1 VALLKPGGVFSFFN
15 GLGADRFI
23 VNDVYS
29 VVVALDLAGFG
40 IDVNY
45 VTIPV
50 NNVKEE
56 TWQGTKSGRYWELER
71 YLLPICKFVE

>member
-1 VALLKPGGVFSFFN
+1 MLQPPGVFSFFN
-15 GLGADRFI
+15 GLGADRYI

-40 IDVNY
+40 MDVNY
-45 VTIPV
+45 ETIPV
-50 NNVKEE
+50 QVGEE
-56 TWQGTKSGRYWELER
+56 TWEGTKSGRYWQLER